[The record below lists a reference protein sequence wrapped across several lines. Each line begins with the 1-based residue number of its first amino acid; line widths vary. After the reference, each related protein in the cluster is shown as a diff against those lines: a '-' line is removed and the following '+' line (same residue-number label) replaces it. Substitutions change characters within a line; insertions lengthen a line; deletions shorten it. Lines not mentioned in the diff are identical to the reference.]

1 MTNSTFTLRPQAK
14 GDQIHIDH
22 LLDEAFGPGRFT
34 RTAYRLREGVG
45 EIGQL
50 AYIAQSGGKIVGSLK
65 YWPVSIGHRHRAV
78 LLGPLAVHRDW
89 RGGGCGLAL
98 MECTL
103 PLARALGLGL
113 VILVGDL
120 SYYERVGFSQ
130 VPAGRLQFPGP
141 VNLSRL
147 LWLELVPGAAQG
159 IAGSIGKY
167 TGASLSSLPVP
178 GPAEQAQQQ

>member
-1 MTNSTFTLRPQAK
+1 MTNSTFTLRPQAE
-14 GDQIHIDH
+14 GDQIHIDN
-22 LLDEAFGPGRFT
+22 LLDQAFGPGRYT

-45 EIGQL
+45 DISQL
-50 AYIAQSGGKIVGSLK
+50 AYVAQSGGKIVGSLK
-65 YWPVSIGHRHRAV
+65 YWPVFIGNQHRAL
-78 LLGPLAVHRDW
+78 LLGPLAVHPDW

-103 PLARALGLGL
+103 PLAKTLGFGL

-130 VPAGRLQFPGP
+130 APAGRVQFPGP

-147 LWLELVPGAAQG
+147 LWLELSPGAS
-159 IAGSIGKY
+159 AGVAGGIGKY
-167 TGASLSSLPVP
+167 TGALSSLPEP
-178 GPAEQAQQQ
+178 GPAEQAEQQ

>member
-1 MTNSTFTLRPQAK
+1 MTNSAFTLRPQAK
-14 GDQIHIDH
+14 GDQIHIDQ

-65 YWPVSIGHRHRAV
+65 YWPVSIDRRHQAV
-78 LLGPLAVHRDW
+78 LLGPLAVHPDW

-103 PLARALGLGL
+103 PLAKAFGLGL

-120 SYYERVGFSQ
+120 SYYERVGFSP
-130 VPAGRLQFPGP
+130 VPAGRLRFPGP
-141 VNLSRL
+141 VNPTRL
-147 LWLELVPGAAQG
+147 LWLELVPGASEEITG
-159 IAGSIGKY
+159 GIGKY
-167 TGASLSSLPVP
+167 TGRLPSLPEP